1 MRLVIEKEE
10 YDLPYGI
17 SLLKTLHGDN
27 YNDLPEDFKHK
38 EIKKRWEK
46 YKGIPKKLY
55 SMTKSRDVETLEL
68 AIKLLE
74 EEKTKFFQKHNTIWT
89 SGGTEK
95 VLSSVKVFLTIDEQ
109 RWNNYK

>member
-17 SLLKTLHGDN
+17 SLLKTLHGND
-27 YNDLPEDFKHK
+27 YNNLPEDFKHE
-38 EIKKRWEK
+38 EIKKLWED

-55 SMTKSRDVETLEL
+55 KMTQSKDVETLEL
-68 AIKLLE
+68 AVRLLE
-74 EEKTKFFQKHNTIWT
+74 KDKIKFFQEYRTNWT

-95 VLSSVKVFLTIDEQ
+95 VLNSVKVFLTIDQQ

>member
-17 SLLKTLHGDN
+17 SLLKTLHGDD
-27 YNDLPEDFKHK
+27 Y
-38 EIKKRWEK
+38 
-46 YKGIPKKLY
+46 
-55 SMTKSRDVETLEL
+55 
-68 AIKLLE
+68 
-74 EEKTKFFQKHNTIWT
+74 NTIWT

>member
-17 SLLKTLHGDN
+17 SLLKTLHGDD
-27 YNDLPEDFKHK
+27 YNNLPEDFKHE
-38 EIKKRWEK
+38 EIKKCWEK
-46 YKGIPKKLY
+46 YKGIPTKLY
-55 SMTKSRDVETLEL
+55 SMTKSTDVETLEL
-68 AIKLLE
+68 AVKLFE
-74 EEKTKFFQKHNTIWT
+74 EEKIKFFQKHKTIWN

-109 RWNNYK
+109 KWNNYK

>member
-17 SLLKTLHGDN
+17 SLLKTLHGDD

-38 EIKKRWEK
+38 EIKKHWEK

-74 EEKTKFFQKHNTIWT
+74 EEKTKFFQKHNTMWT